1 MRPPRS
7 RQPPIFPDERRRDTF
22 RQKPWCSSDV
32 LSATQRT
39 ATSGKNY
46 WAILRGTG
54 IPESIR
60 AIGVSYSYWSRLDG
74 RHASRPCSQWID
86 GAEQEPQRSKEKA
99 AGMAGRGGREGAAA
113 SSELEAECS
122 KSPSWSWRLPC

>member
-1 MRPPRS
+1 MRPPHS
-7 RQPPIFPDERRRDTF
+7 RRLPIFRDERRRDTF

-60 AIGVSYSYWSRLDG
+60 AIGVSYSYWSRLHG
-74 RHASRPCSQWID
+74 RHASVLALTEDSQIVETVGVSPD
-86 GAEQEPQRSKEKA
+86 ED
-99 AGMAGRGGREGAAA
+99 EGT
-113 SSELEAECS
+113 
-122 KSPSWSWRLPC
+122 

>member
-7 RQPPIFPDERRRDTF
+7 RRLPIFRDERRKDTF

-60 AIGVSYSYWSRLDG
+60 AIGVSYSSLATERGATPVGVPGDDVG
-74 RHASRPCSQWID
+74 TAAQHRKTPSSRHARD
-86 GAEQEPQRSKEKA
+86 
-99 AGMAGRGGREGAAA
+99 RG
-113 SSELEAECS
+113 
-122 KSPSWSWRLPC
+122 P

>member
-1 MRPPRS
+1 MRPPHS
-7 RQPPIFPDERRRDTF
+7 RQLPIFRDERRRDTF

-99 AGMAGRGGREGAAA
+99 AGMAGRGVARGNAACLRNRGRTGIGA
-113 SSELEAECS
+113 
-122 KSPSWSWRLPC
+122 

>member
-7 RQPPIFPDERRRDTF
+7 RQPPIVPDERRKDTF
-22 RQKPWCSSDV
+22 QQKPWCSSDV

-39 ATSGKNY
+39 ATSGKNN

-60 AIGVSYSYWSRLDG
+60 AIGVSYSLVDRATVAVQLTPAEAQVARIG
-74 RHASRPCSQWID
+74 ENPRP
-86 GAEQEPQRSKEKA
+86 GANPHP
-99 AGMAGRGGREGAAA
+99 GRG
-113 SSELEAECS
+113 
-122 KSPSWSWRLPC
+122 

>member
-1 MRPPRS
+1 MRRPRS
-7 RQPPIFPDERRRDTF
+7 RQLPIFRDERRKDTF
-22 RQKPWCSSDV
+22 RQKPLCSSDV

-60 AIGVSYSYWSRLDG
+60 AIGVSYSSLATERGAASDG
-74 RHASRPCSQWID
+74 RVEGGQAMTLVFRK
-86 GAEQEPQRSKEKA
+86 QRAQDRIK
-99 AGMAGRGGREGAAA
+99 GRDSFDWG
-113 SSELEAECS
+113 EAD
-122 KSPSWSWRLPC
+122 